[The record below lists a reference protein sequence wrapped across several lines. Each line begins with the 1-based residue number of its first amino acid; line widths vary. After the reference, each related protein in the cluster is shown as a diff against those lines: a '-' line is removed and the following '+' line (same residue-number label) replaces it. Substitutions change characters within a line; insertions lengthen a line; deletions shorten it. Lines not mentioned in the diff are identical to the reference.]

1 MPITKNVLP
10 VKKKE
15 KKIISRHIILKLL
28 KVRDKEKILKAE
40 KRDILPV
47 SPWTIVF
54 SLEIM
59 QAK

>member
-1 MPITKNVLP
+1 MPITKNVLT
-10 VKKKE
+10 VKK